1 LVKRGRG
8 RFSGVCQFNFETLN
22 KSIEEVIRSICK
34 EEGVRDQELK
44 TGGQRR
50 KITRLRARIA
60 CYLSREMGVSMAEIA
75 RNVGVGT
82 SAIAMVIRH
91 EEANSKL

>member
-1 LVKRGRG
+1 M
-8 RFSGVCQFNFETLN
+8 
-22 KSIEEVIRSICK
+22 CK
-34 EEGVRDQELK
+34 EEGVREQEPK

-60 CYLSREMGVSMAEIA
+60 YYLSREMGVSMAEIA

-82 SAIAMVIRH
+82 SAIAMAIKH
-91 EEANSKL
+91 EEAQ

>member
-1 LVKRGRG
+1 VVLSTDVRFPLYYSINRGG
-8 RFSGVCQFNFETLN
+8 N

-44 TGGQRR
+44 TGGAQRR

-60 CYLSREMGVSMAEIA
+60 YYLSREMGVPMAEIA

-82 SAIAMVIRH
+82 SAIAMAIKN